1 MTFLEMEHKRI
12 DVGITKTDL
21 AREIERRFKEK
32 LTPPELIMIMKGG
45 QSGKKA
51 ERVKEEVAQV
61 LDELERKQKGV

>member
-1 MTFLEMEHKRI
+1 MKFLEMEHKRI

-21 AREIERRFKEK
+21 VREIERRFKEK
-32 LTPPELIMIMKGG
+32 LSAPELIMIMKGG

-61 LDELERKQKGV
+61 LDELGRKQKGV

>member
-61 LDELERKQKGV
+61 LDELGCKQKGV

>member
-1 MTFLEMEHKRI
+1 MTFLEMEHMRI

-61 LDELERKQKGV
+61 LDELGRGGKAE